1 VKPLLLDTHVWLW
14 FALANRDRL
23 KPDAIQ
29 SIQEA
34 ARHGWLQVSIITVWE
49 IGLLESKGRIHL
61 GLALDDWIKRA
72 LALPGLGLAP
82 LDPKTALDCNRLP
95 GEFHADPADRIIV
108 ATARR
113 LDATLMTADRKII
126 EYGKSGYVSIVEP

>member
-1 VKPLLLDTHVWLW
+1 VKPLLLDTHIWLW

-23 KPDAIQ
+23 KPAAIQ
-29 SIQEA
+29 AIQEA
-34 ARHGWLQVSIITVWE
+34 ARRGYLRVSIITIWE
-49 IGLLESKGRIHL
+49 IGLLESKGRVHL
-61 GLALDDWIKRA
+61 GLALDDWIERA
-72 LALPGLGLAP
+72 LALPGLSLAP
-82 LDPKTALDCNRLP
+82 LNAKMALDCNRLP

-126 EYGKSGYVSIVEP
+126 EYGKSGYVSILEP